1 MTLASTNSTPCVVDV
16 SDVVFVSSTSIAS
29 SWEWFRSA
37 PGLTLAVLTAIAVV
51 AASAI
56 ETVVIR
62 AVSSSSVHVL
72 VSSLRS

>member
-37 PGLTLAVLTAIAVV
+37 LGLTLAVLVAIVV
-51 AASAI
+51 ASSTI
-56 ETVVIR
+56 KTIVVW
-62 AVSSSSVHVL
+62 AVSSLSVHVL
-72 VSSLRS
+72 VSPLRS